1 MKEATKIKLAIEAIE
16 QYQRKYMFEAN
27 MYKRVGA
34 QYGKNAAEK
43 YDRLESAKEF
53 LLDLLEGYN

>member
-1 MKEATKIKLAIEAIE
+1 MRDSTKIKLAIEAIE
-16 QYQRKYMFEAN
+16 RRQREYVFEAN
-27 MYKRVGA
+27 MYKRLGA
-34 QYGKNAAEK
+34 EYGKNAAEK